1 MRNYRFDVI
10 RVAAMVM
17 VLLNHTLGAF
27 ILDTSRSA
35 VELGV
40 ASVSMVLSRLGVPL
54 FLMLTGALLLE
65 QKAPMDWMQTIKKR
79 VCKVLLPL
87 LCWSLLYYIF
97 YDVMRD
103 GNFSVLSLLKIGVEV
118 GNGEHLWYLY
128 ILLILYAFL
137 PILHAFVE
145 KSPQYVYVCIAVWAL
160 VVGVLPY
167 ISDTVS
173 AGENLHLWG
182 YLLLGWFLAR
192 CRKKALIRV
201 SQWAV
206 IPLILSVSA
215 VVWYFA
221 VVHEVFQKSV
231 IRYYGLPII
240 VLAAVVFIVIYSGK
254 GTGKGKWGKII
265 TYLSKISFCVYLNQL
280 FARAIAGRLLE
291 YFEITGIVEMLLL
304 FVLTSVLSIVCA
316 ALLHSLPDK
325 PFFRG
330 IKKSLGV

>member
-27 ILDTSRSA
+27 ILDTGRSA
-35 VELGV
+35 MELGV
-40 ASVSMVLSRLGVPL
+40 ASISMVLSRLGVPL
-54 FLMLTGALLLE
+54 FLMLTGALMLDRS
-65 QKAPMDWMQTIKKR
+65 APADWLQTTKKR

-87 LCWSLLYYIF
+87 LFWSVLYYIF

-145 KSPQYVYVCIAVWAL
+145 KSPQYVYVCIAVWAI

-167 ISDTVS
+167 ISGTVS

-182 YLLLGWFLAR
+182 YLLLGWFLAK
-192 CRKKALIRV
+192 CRKKVLVRGA
-201 SQWAV
+201 QWSV
-206 IPLILSVSA
+206 IPLVLTVSA

-221 VVHEVFQKSV
+221 VVHEVFQKNV

-240 VLAAVVFIVIYSGK
+240 VLAAVVFTVIYNGK
-254 GTGKGKWGKII
+254 GTGEGKWGKII
-265 TYLSKISFCVYLNQL
+265 TYLSQISFCVYLNQI
-280 FARAIAGRLLE
+280 FARAIAGRVLE
-291 YFEITGIVEMLLL
+291 YFGITGIGEMLLL
-304 FVLTSVLSIVCA
+304 FLLTSVFSIACA
-316 ALLHSLPDK
+316 ALLHSLPDQ

-330 IKKSLGV
+330 VKKLLGA